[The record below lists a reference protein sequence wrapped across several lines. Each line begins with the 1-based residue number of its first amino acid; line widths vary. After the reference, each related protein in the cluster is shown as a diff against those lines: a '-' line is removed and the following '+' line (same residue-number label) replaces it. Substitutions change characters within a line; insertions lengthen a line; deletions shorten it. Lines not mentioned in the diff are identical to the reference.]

1 MVNAATDWE
10 AVQELYRVGVASLR
24 AIAAEHNCTEGAIR
38 KRAKKE
44 SWPRDLKAKV
54 KAKAEE
60 LVRKSEVRKTVR
72 TGEVVT
78 EAMQISVAATVQA
91 DIIIKHRQDIPAAR
105 SLVSKMFKELE
116 LQADG
121 IDLLQQLG
129 ELMRSEDEQGKDRLN
144 DLYHKV
150 ISLSGRS
157 GTLKSLV
164 DSLKTMIG
172 LEREAFNLNDATPEE
187 EARTDASRYTDAE
200 RAVKLSYLL
209 SMVPP
214 K

>member
-1 MVNAATDWE
+1 
-10 AVQELYRVGVASLR
+10 
-24 AIAAEHNCTEGAIR
+24 
-38 KRAKKE
+38 
-44 SWPRDLKAKV
+44 
-54 KAKAEE
+54 
-60 LVRKSEVRKTVR
+60 
-72 TGEVVT
+72 
-78 EAMQISVAATVQA
+78 
-91 DIIIKHRQDIPAAR
+91 
-105 SLVSKMFKELE
+105 
-116 LQADG
+116 
-121 IDLLQQLG
+121 
-129 ELMRSEDEQGKDRLN
+129 MRSEDEQGKDRLN